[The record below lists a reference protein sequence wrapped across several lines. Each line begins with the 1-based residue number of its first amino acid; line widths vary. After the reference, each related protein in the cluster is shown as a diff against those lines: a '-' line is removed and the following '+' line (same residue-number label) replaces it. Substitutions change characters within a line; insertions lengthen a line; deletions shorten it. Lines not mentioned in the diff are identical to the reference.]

1 MVITKRASRNEI
13 FARSRYLSIYKID
26 RADVIFTKSKGK
38 WKSLNP
44 ISKLEGGIDTAKIK
58 TLKTVFSL

>member
-1 MVITKRASRNEI
+1 MSP
-13 FARSRYLSIYKID
+13 YKID
-26 RADVIFTKSKGK
+26 GFEKLDAESIATILFTASKGK

-44 ISKLEGGIDTAKIK
+44 ISKLECDIDTAKIK